1 MFRFRQRVGWIFKVS
16 ALVLTGLLSNLM
28 IKGRHCCQTAD
39 QLPRPPKPRAR
50 IFSRPH
56 NLTIKRDLN
65 ISYQMFVEIVRL
77 VCVYLNMRNSRE
89 FA

>member
-16 ALVLTGLLSNLM
+16 ALVLTGRLSKSM

-39 QLPRPPKPRAR
+39 KLPAPLNLAR
-50 IFSRPH
+50 GYSRPH

-65 ISYQMFVEIVRL
+65 ISYQMFVEIVRI
-77 VCVYLNMRNSRE
+77 VCVYLNMRNSTE